1 MTKILVVD
9 DSTTMRQE
17 LALTLSAAGY
27 RVVEAIDGKDGL
39 RTLGENTDVAAI
51 IADVNMPRMNGIE
64 MLQRIK
70 ADVRWASL
78 PVIVLT
84 TEGSPAIIQQAKL
97 AGAKVWIVK
106 PVDDAALLATVR
118 KLAGPP

>member
-39 RTLGENTDVAAI
+39 RTLDENTDVATI
-51 IADVNMPRMNGIE
+51 IADVNMPCMNGIE
-64 MLQRIK
+64 MLKRVK
-70 ADVRWASL
+70 ADARWASI

-84 TEGSPAIIQQAKL
+84 TEGSPAIIEQAKL